1 MVSLASP
8 EALWLLV
15 LPAASVVL
23 AIFRNRRRTLQQRRL
38 ASPGVWD
45 RVMGGTPSTGMVRM
59 LAWCGAGAMVVL
71 ALARPQWGE
80 LPAEESVRTRDL
92 VVAVDVSDSMLCPDA
107 RPSRL
112 ARGLEVLQQVLPA
125 LEGNRIG
132 VVIFAGEAYPLVPL
146 TTDLS
151 AVSVFL
157 EGVHPGMVG
166 QPGSNLEAA
175 VSAAL
180 RLLPDE
186 GEGRVLILITDGEN
200 LQGNV
205 DGAARALKDAS
216 VGVIAVMAGT
226 EAGGPIPVPSGDGSV
241 QYKRDSGGQPVVT
254 RAQPG
259 VLGEVADAA
268 GGTVLEL
275 ADNDVS
281 HSMVL
286 AVEELRTREVE
297 ASRTVQRVERFPIF
311 LALAA
316 LLLVAGF
323 AMTPWRRL
331 AVAAMLALVWL
342 PGSAAAQQSPGTVV
356 DPPAAGDAQPVEEI
370 VPEAPWWQRL
380 IPGGSRRLAR
390 SGASNFKTGDLETAV
405 RDFAAAAALDPEEPE
420 RLYDLG
426 TALAAAGQLQSA
438 DPLLARAHETG
449 VAGAAY
455 NGGTASLTQG
465 QAQRAVE
472 MLREALLSDPDD
484 PDVKRNYELALKL
497 LEEQQNEQQDE
508 QQNEDQDEQQQEQQ
522 QPEEQEG
529 QPTPTPTPSP
539 GEGQA
544 APTPTPQ
551 NDPLYSA
558 LDRAEAEAREAMQSP
573 TPASSSVEKDW

>member
-1 MVSLASP
+1 MVSMAAP
-8 EALWLLV
+8 EAMWWLV
-15 LPAASVVL
+15 LPVL
-23 AIFRNRRRTLQQRRL
+23 AAVLAFFRNRRRVLQQRRL

-45 RVMGGTPSTGMVRM
+45 RVMGGTPSTGLVRM
-59 LAWCGAGAMVVL
+59 LAWCGAGAFVVL

-92 VVAVDVSDSMLCPDA
+92 VVAVDVSDSMLCPDV

-132 VVIFAGEAYPLVPL
+132 VVVFAGEAYPLVPL

-157 EGVHPGMVG
+157 DGVHPGMVG
-166 QPGSNLEAA
+166 RPGSNLETAA
-175 VSAAL
+175 SAAL
-180 RLLPDE
+180 RLLPTE

-205 DGAARALKDAS
+205 EGAARALKDAS
-216 VGVIAVMAGT
+216 VGVLAVMAGT
-226 EAGGPIPVPSGDGSV
+226 EAGGPIPVPSGNGNI

-254 RAQPG
+254 RAQPD
-259 VLGEVADAA
+259 VLREVADAA
-268 GGTVLEL
+268 GGAVLDL
-275 ADNDVS
+275 DDSDVG
-281 HSMVL
+281 HSLIL

-297 ASRTVQRVERFPIF
+297 ANRTVQRVERFPIF

-316 LLLVAGF
+316 LLLVAAF

-331 AVAAMLALVWL
+331 AVAAMVVALWL
-342 PGSAAAQQSPGTVV
+342 PGSAAAQQSPGAVV
-356 DPPAAGDAQPVEEI
+356 DPPPAGDAQPVEQI
-370 VPEAPWWQRL
+370 LPEAPWWQRL

-390 SGASNFKTGDLETAV
+390 SGASSFESGDLETAV
-405 RDFAAAAALDPEEPE
+405 RDFAAAAALEPDQPE

-438 DPLLARAHETG
+438 DPLLVKAHETG
-449 VAGAAY
+449 VDGAAY

-465 QAQRAVE
+465 QAQRAIQL
-472 MLREALLSDPDD
+472 LREALLADPDD

-497 LEEQQNEQQDE
+497 LEQQQDE
-508 QQNEDQDEQQQEQQ
+508 QQDEEQDDQQQEQQ
-522 QPEEQEG
+522 QDEQQG

-539 GEGQA
+539 GQGGA

>member
-1 MVSLASP
+1 MVSMAAP
-8 EALWLLV
+8 EAMWWLV
-15 LPAASVVL
+15 LPVL
-23 AIFRNRRRTLQQRRL
+23 AAVLAFFRNRRRVLQQRRL

-45 RVMGGTPSTGMVRM
+45 RVMGGTPSTGLLRM
-59 LAWCGAGAMVVL
+59 LAWCGAGAFVVL

-80 LPAEESVRTRDL
+80 LPAEESIRTRDL
-92 VVAVDVSDSMLCPDA
+92 VVAVDVSDSMLCPDV

-132 VVIFAGEAYPLVPL
+132 VVVFAGEAYPLVPL

-157 EGVHPGMVG
+157 DGVHPGMVG
-166 QPGSNLEAA
+166 RPGSNLETAA
-175 VSAAL
+175 SAAL
-180 RLLPDE
+180 RLLPTE

-205 DGAARALKDAS
+205 EGAARALKDAS
-216 VGVIAVMAGT
+216 VGVLAVMAGT
-226 EAGGPIPVPSGDGSV
+226 EAGGPIPVPSGNGNI

-254 RAQPG
+254 RAQPD
-259 VLGEVADAA
+259 VLREVADAA
-268 GGTVLEL
+268 GGAVLDL
-275 ADNDVS
+275 DDSDVG
-281 HSMVL
+281 HSLIL

-297 ASRTVQRVERFPIF
+297 ANRTVQRVERFPIF

-316 LLLVAGF
+316 LLLVAAF

-331 AVAAMLALVWL
+331 AVAAMVVALWL
-342 PGSAAAQQSPGTVV
+342 PGSAAAQQSPGAVV
-356 DPPAAGDAQPVEEI
+356 DPPPAGDAQPVEQI
-370 VPEAPWWQRL
+370 LPEAPWWQRL
-380 IPGGSRRLAR
+380 IPGGGRRLAR
-390 SGASNFKTGDLETAV
+390 SGASSFESGDLETAV
-405 RDFAAAAALDPEEPE
+405 RDFAAAAALEPDQPE

-438 DPLLARAHETG
+438 DPLLVKAHETG
-449 VAGAAY
+449 VDGAAY

-465 QAQRAVE
+465 QAQRAIQL
-472 MLREALLSDPDD
+472 LREALLADPDD

-497 LEEQQNEQQDE
+497 LEQQQDE
-508 QQNEDQDEQQQEQQ
+508 QQDEEQDDQQQEQQ
-522 QPEEQEG
+522 QDEQQG

-539 GEGQA
+539 GQGGA

>member
-1 MVSLASP
+1 MVSLANSP
-8 EALWLLV
+8 ALWLLL
-15 LPAASVVL
+15 LPAAAAVL
-23 AIFRNRRRTLQQRRL
+23 AVFRNRRRVLQQRKL

-45 RVMGGTPSTGMVRM
+45 RVMGGTPSTGLLRM
-59 LAWCGAGAMVVL
+59 LAWCGAGALIVV

-80 LPAEESVRTRDL
+80 LPAQESVRTRDL
-92 VVAVDVSDSMLCPDA
+92 VVAVDVSDSMLCPDV

-112 ARGLEVLQQVLPA
+112 KRGLEVLKQVLPA

-132 VVIFAGEAYPLVPL
+132 VVVFAGEAYPLVPL

-157 EGVHPGMVG
+157 DGVHPGMVG
-166 QPGSNLEAA
+166 RPGSNMETAA
-175 VSAAL
+175 AAAL
-180 RLLPDE
+180 RLLPTE

-205 DGAARALKDAS
+205 EGASRALKDAS
-216 VGVIAVMAGT
+216 VGVLAVMAGT
-226 EAGGPIPVPSGDGSV
+226 EAGGPIPVPSGSGGV

-259 VLGEVADAA
+259 VLRDIADAA
-268 GGTVLEL
+268 GGDVLDLE
-275 ADNDVS
+275 DRDVG
-281 HSMVL
+281 HSLVV

-297 ASRTVQRVERFPIF
+297 ANRTVQRVERFPIF

-316 LLLVAGF
+316 LLLVAAF

-331 AVAAMLALVWL
+331 AVAAVIAMLWL
-342 PGSAAAQQSPGTVV
+342 PGSATAQQPPGAP
-356 DPPAAGDAQPVEEI
+356 DGPPAAGDTQPVEQ
-370 VPEAPWWQRL
+370 VLPEAPWWQRL

-390 SGASNFKTGDLETAV
+390 SGASSFESGDLETAV
-405 RDFAAAAALDPEEPE
+405 RDFAGAAALKPDEPE
-420 RLYDLG
+420 RLFDLG
-426 TALAAAGQLQSA
+426 TALAAAGDVQSA

-449 VAGAAY
+449 VDGAAY

-472 MLREALLSDPDD
+472 MLREALLVDSDN

-497 LEEQQNEQQDE
+497 MEQQQEQQQEQQNDE
-508 QQNEDQDEQQQEQQ
+508 DEQQQEQQ
-522 QPEEQEG
+522 QQDQQQDQPTPTPSPSTG
-529 QPTPTPTPSP
+529 QGGAAPTPTPTPLN
-539 GEGQA
+539 E
-544 APTPTPQ
+544 
-551 NDPLYSA
+551 PLYSA

>member
-1 MVSLASP
+1 MVSMAAP
-8 EALWLLV
+8 EAMWWLV
-15 LPAASVVL
+15 LPVL
-23 AIFRNRRRTLQQRRL
+23 AAVLAFFRNRRRVLQQRRL

-45 RVMGGTPSTGMVRM
+45 RVMGGTPSTGLLRM
-59 LAWCGAGAMVVL
+59 LAWCGAGAFVVL

-92 VVAVDVSDSMLCPDA
+92 VVAVDVSDSMLCPDV

-132 VVIFAGEAYPLVPL
+132 VVVFAGEAYPLVPL

-157 EGVHPGMVG
+157 DGVHPGMVG
-166 QPGSNLEAA
+166 RPGSNLETAA
-175 VSAAL
+175 SAAL
-180 RLLPDE
+180 RLLPTE

-205 DGAARALKDAS
+205 EGAARALKDAS
-216 VGVIAVMAGT
+216 VGVLAVMAGT
-226 EAGGPIPVPSGDGSV
+226 EAGGPIPVPSGNGNI

-254 RAQPG
+254 RAQPD
-259 VLGEVADAA
+259 VLREVADAA
-268 GGTVLEL
+268 GGAVLDL
-275 ADNDVS
+275 DDSDVG
-281 HSMVL
+281 HSLIL

-297 ASRTVQRVERFPIF
+297 ANRTVQRVERFPIF

-316 LLLVAGF
+316 LLLVAAF

-331 AVAAMLALVWL
+331 AVAAMVVALWL
-342 PGSAAAQQSPGTVV
+342 PGSAAAQQSPGAVV
-356 DPPAAGDAQPVEEI
+356 DPPPAGDAQPVEQI
-370 VPEAPWWQRL
+370 LPEAPWWQRL

-390 SGASNFKTGDLETAV
+390 SGASSFESGDLETAV
-405 RDFAAAAALDPEEPE
+405 RDFAAAAALEPDQPE

-438 DPLLARAHETG
+438 DPLLVKAHETG
-449 VAGAAY
+449 VDGAAY

-465 QAQRAVE
+465 QAQRAIQL
-472 MLREALLSDPDD
+472 LREALLADPDD

-497 LEEQQNEQQDE
+497 LEQQQDE
-508 QQNEDQDEQQQEQQ
+508 QQDEEQDDQQQEQQ
-522 QPEEQEG
+522 QDEQQG

-539 GEGQA
+539 GQGGA

>member
-1 MVSLASP
+1 MVTLASP
-8 EALWLLV
+8 EALLWLV
-15 LPAASVVL
+15 LPGVAAVL
-23 AIFRNRRRTLQQRRL
+23 AIYRNRRRTLQQRRL

-45 RVMGGTPSTGMVRM
+45 RVMGGTPSTGLIRM
-59 LAWCGAGAMVVL
+59 LAWCAAGVMVVL

-92 VVAVDVSDSMLCPDA
+92 VVAVDVSDSMLCPDIQ
-107 RPSRL
+107 PSRL

-125 LEGNRIG
+125 LEGNRIA
-132 VVIFAGEAYPLVPL
+132 VVVFAGEAYPLVPL

-157 EGVHPGMVG
+157 QGVHPGMVG
-166 QPGSNLEAA
+166 RPGSNLETAA
-175 VSAAL
+175 SAAL

-205 DGAARALKDAS
+205 AGAARALKDAS
-216 VGVIAVMAGT
+216 VGVISVMAGT
-226 EAGGPIPVPSGDGSV
+226 EAGGPIPVPSKDGSV

-259 VLGEVADAA
+259 VLREVADAV
-268 GGTVLEL
+268 GGTVLQL
-275 ADNDVS
+275 TDNDVG
-281 HSMVL
+281 HNMVL
-286 AVEELRTREVE
+286 AVDELQTREVE
-297 ASRTVQRVERFPIF
+297 ENRTVQRVERFPIF
-311 LALAA
+311 LSLAA
-316 LLLVAGF
+316 LLSVAGF
-323 AMTPWRRL
+323 ALNPWRRL
-331 AVAAMLALVWL
+331 TVAIVLALLWL
-342 PGSAAAQQSPGTVV
+342 PGPVAAQQVPGAVV
-356 DPPAAGDAQPVEEI
+356 DSPPADDAQPVEELL
-370 VPEAPWWQRL
+370 PEAPWWQRFV
-380 IPGGSRRLAR
+380 PGGSRRLAR
-390 SGASNFKTGDLETAV
+390 SGASNFESGDLETAV
-405 RDFAAAAALDPEEPE
+405 RDFAAAAALDPDEPE

-426 TALAAAGQLQSA
+426 TALAAAGQLQTA

-465 QAQRAVE
+465 QAQRAVQL
-472 MLREALLSDPDD
+472 LREALLSDPDD

-497 LEEQQNEQQDE
+497 LEEQQNEQQDQ
-508 QQNEDQDEQQQEQQ
+508 QQNEDQDEQQQDQ
-522 QPEEQEG
+522 QPEEQQG

-539 GEGQA
+539 GQGQA
-544 APTPTPQ
+544 PPTPTPQ
-551 NDPLYSA
+551 NEPLYSA

-573 TPASSSVEKDW
+573 TPAQSSVEKDW